1 MNLQKDLSELI
12 QAGIL
17 SDSKA
22 SEIRTF
28 YRNKKNNSPNK
39 LLMVFGVL
47 GATLIGMGIILI
59 LAHNWDELA
68 RSTKTTL
75 AFLPLIIG
83 QIACGFTLLKKPESQ
98 TWRESSSVFLFFAIG
113 ASISLVGQIYNIPG
127 NLASFLLV
135 WALLSLPLVYIM
147 KSSMIS
153 ILYLAGITWY
163 ACEVGYWGVFWRKRP
178 FANYYYWGLL
188 LLIVPYYYS
197 LIKNSPKSNAL
208 TFLHWIVPISIVIAF
223 GTTSKGN
230 GYFTTLAYFC
240 LFNFFYLLGN
250 LPAFSLE
257 SRLGNGY
264 IKIGSIGMIFML
276 FGLSFS
282 DSWSELTRDESYF
295 ENIFQANTF
304 WASIALIVSCG
315 VLFFRKIQQ
324 QGIREIK
331 PKEPT
336 FLLIAIFFLVGL
348 GFSTIPVVLVNIF
361 ILGLGIITT
370 KMGADREDLPSMNYG
385 MLIISALIICRF
397 LDSDLDFVIR
407 GIGFILL
414 GAGFFAT
421 NYWMMKRKKK
431 DDLHELPK

>member
-17 SDSKA
+17 SESKA

-28 YRNKKNNSPNK
+28 YQNKKNNSPNK
-39 LLMVFGVL
+39 LLVVFGVI
-47 GATLIGMGIILI
+47 GATLVGMGIILI

-68 RSTKTTL
+68 RSTKTAL
-75 AFLPLIIG
+75 AFFPLIIG

-98 TWRESSSVFLFFAIG
+98 AWRESSSVFLLFAIG

-135 WALLSLPLVYIM
+135 WTLLSLPLVYIM

-153 ILYLAGITWY
+153 LLYLAGITWY
-163 ACEVGYWGVFWRKRP
+163 ACEVGYWGFSWRKP
-178 FANYYYWGLL
+178 LADYHYWGLL
-188 LLIVPYYYS
+188 LLILPYYYS

-208 TFLHWIVPISIVIAF
+208 TFLHWFVPISIVIAF

-257 SRLGNGY
+257 GRLGNGY
-264 IKIGSIGMIFML
+264 FKIGSIGMIVML
-276 FGLSFS
+276 VGLSFG
-282 DSWSELTRDESYF
+282 DSWSELTRKESYF
-295 ENIFQANTF
+295 ENVFQANTF
-304 WASIALIVSCG
+304 WASIVLIIGCG
-315 VLFFRKIQQ
+315 ILLYRKIQQ
-324 QGIREIK
+324 QGISELK

-336 FLLIAIFFLVGL
+336 FLLIAVLFLVGL
-348 GFSTIPVVLVNIF
+348 SFPTISVILVNVF
-361 ILGLGIITT
+361 ILALGIITT
-370 KMGADREDLPSMNYG
+370 KLGADKEDLRTMNYG

-397 LDSDLDFVIR
+397 LDSDLDFVMR
-407 GIGFILL
+407 GVGFILL

-431 DDLHELPK
+431 DLEQ

>member
-17 SDSKA
+17 SESKA
-22 SEIRTF
+22 AEIQTF
-28 YRNKKNNSPNK
+28 YKKKKDNSPNK
-39 LLMVFGVL
+39 LLVVFGVI
-47 GATLIGMGIILI
+47 GATLVGLGIILI

-68 RSTKTTL
+68 RSTKTSL
-75 AFLPLIIG
+75 AFLPLIVG
-83 QIACGFTLLKKPESQ
+83 QIACGFTLLKKSESQ

-113 ASISLVGQIYNIPG
+113 ASISLIGQIYNIPG
-127 NLASFLLV
+127 NLASFLFV

-163 ACEVGYWGVFWRKRP
+163 ACEVGYFGIFWRKKSLV
-178 FANYYYWGLL
+178 NYHYWGLL
-188 LLIVPYYYS
+188 LLIAPYYYS
-197 LIKNSPKSNAL
+197 LIKNSPKSNTL

-257 SRLGNGY
+257 GKLGNSY
-264 IKIGSIGMIFML
+264 FKIGSIGMIVML
-276 FGLSFS
+276 VGLSFG
-282 DSWSELTRDESYF
+282 DSWSELTNDESYF
-295 ENIFQANTF
+295 EYIFLANTF
-304 WASIALIVSCG
+304 WASILLIIGCG
-315 VLFFRKIQQ
+315 ILLYQKIQK
-324 QGIREIK
+324 QGISELK
-331 PKEPT
+331 PKEPA
-336 FLLIAIFFLVGL
+336 FLLIAVLFLVGL
-348 GFSTIPVVLVNIF
+348 SFTSVSAIFVNVF
-361 ILGLGIITT
+361 ILALGIITT
-370 KMGADREDLPSMNYG
+370 KLGADKDDLRTMNYG

-407 GIGFILL
+407 GIGFIML

-421 NYWMMKRKKK
+421 NFWMMKRKKK
-431 DDLHELPK
+431 DLG